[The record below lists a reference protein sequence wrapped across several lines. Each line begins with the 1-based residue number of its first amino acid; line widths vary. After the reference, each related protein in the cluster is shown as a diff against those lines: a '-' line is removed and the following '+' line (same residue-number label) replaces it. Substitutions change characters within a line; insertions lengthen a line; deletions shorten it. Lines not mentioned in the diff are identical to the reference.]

1 MEFRVCTTIYLADN
15 EVDGDTVDCG
25 LTETMVAYLFQGSFK
40 KQVKFN
46 QFVSRMKE
54 SSVTLTLQTVSP
66 EDWQP
71 STSSTS
77 ISNENTLR
85 LPASFEIPRFPKN
98 LQLKLDNKEPCHK
111 NPRDRHNNQSSI

>member
-77 ISNENTLR
+77 IRYVLIYNEVSMSEAYML
-85 LPASFEIPRFPKN
+85 AVMHF
-98 LQLKLDNKEPCHK
+98 
-111 NPRDRHNNQSSI
+111 